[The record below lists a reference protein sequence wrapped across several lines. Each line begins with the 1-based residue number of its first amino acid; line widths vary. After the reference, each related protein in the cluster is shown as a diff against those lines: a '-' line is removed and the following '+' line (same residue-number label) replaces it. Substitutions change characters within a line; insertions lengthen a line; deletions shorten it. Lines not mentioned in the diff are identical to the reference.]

1 MQPPIATGTGLE
13 PGKNVD
19 SLPSDRAPDSPPA
32 TSVQLPRGSFMRRH
46 GFKTIASLVIALL
59 FAYGLNRAG
68 LKLFPTREQLA
79 DVRWGWV
86 ALHVMMLMTLHVIRA
101 LRWRH
106 LLRPIAPE
114 VSSRRVLAA
123 SWLGFFAILMLPLR
137 AGEIVRP
144 WLIRDGKKVT
154 MSAALGT
161 MGAERVID
169 GLVVTAVLAGALV
182 FVPRLDPLPSSIGNL
197 NIPVATIP
205 AMGYAALGVFVCA
218 FGAMAV
224 FYFARDFARR
234 MVHATIGRVSDK
246 LGQRVAGIV
255 EGIASGLHFLA
266 GPRYAVPFMAETL
279 AYWGLN
285 GVLMWT
291 LGIACG
297 LPMGFGHACA
307 VMGVLAVGILVPA
320 GPGLFGAFQAATFGA
335 LAMYFPASIVMGKG
349 SVYVFLL
356 YSIQFVWHIVAAGL
370 ASALDPGMLRRGEQV
385 IAGS

>member
-1 MQPPIATGTGLE
+1 
-13 PGKNVD
+13 
-19 SLPSDRAPDSPPA
+19 
-32 TSVQLPRGSFMRRH
+32 
-46 GFKTIASLVIALL
+46 
-59 FAYGLNRAG
+59 
-68 LKLFPTREQLA
+68 
-79 DVRWGWV
+79 
-86 ALHVMMLMTLHVIRA
+86 
-101 LRWRH
+101 
-106 LLRPIAPE
+106 
-114 VSSRRVLAA
+114 
-123 SWLGFFAILMLPLR
+123 
-137 AGEIVRP
+137 
-144 WLIRDGKKVT
+144 
-154 MSAALGT
+154 
-161 MGAERVID
+161 
-169 GLVVTAVLAGALV
+169 
-182 FVPRLDPLPSSIGNL
+182 
-197 NIPVATIP
+197 
-205 AMGYAALGVFVCA
+205 MGYAALGVFVCA

-234 MVHATIGRVSDK
+234 MVHATIGRVSEK
-246 LGQRVAGIV
+246 LGERLAGIV

-335 LAMYFPASIVMGKG
+335 LAMYFPSAVVMGKG

-356 YSIQFVWHIVAAGL
+356 YSIQFVWHIVAAAL

>member
-1 MQPPIATGTGLE
+1 MATRTGTTENGEE
-13 PGKNVD
+13 P
-19 SLPSDRAPDSPPA
+19 RAAEPLSEAAPP
-32 TSVQLPRGSFMRRH
+32 TTQLPQGSFLRRH
-46 GFKTIASLVIALL
+46 GGKTLASLVIAVL
-59 FAYGLNRAG
+59 FAWGLQRAG
-68 LKLFPTREQLA
+68 LRLVPSSEQLA
-79 DVRWGWV
+79 SVRWGWV
-86 ALHVMMLMTLHVIRA
+86 ALHVAMLVSLHVIRA

-106 LLRPIAPE
+106 LLRPIAPD
-114 VSSRRVLAA
+114 VANRRVLAA

-137 AGEIVRP
+137 AGEVVRP
-144 WLIRDGKKVT
+144 WLIRDGKRVT

-169 GLVVTAVLAGALV
+169 GLVVTGVLAGALL
-182 FVPRLDPLPSSIGNL
+182 FVPRLDPLPKSIGDL
-197 NIPVATIP
+197 KIPVATIP
-205 AMGYAALGVFVCA
+205 AAGFGALAVFVCA

-234 MVHATIGRVSDK
+234 LVQATIGRVSER
-246 LGQRVAGIV
+246 LGQRLAGIV

-266 GPRYAVPFMAETL
+266 GPRFAVPFMAETF

-335 LAMYFPASIVMGKG
+335 LAMYFPPEVVMGKG

-356 YSIQFVWHIVAAGL
+356 YSVQFVWHIVAA
-370 ASALDPGMLRRGEQV
+370 AIAAALDPAMLRRGEQV
-385 IAGS
+385 VAGS